1 MNSGKLHDPDY
12 DPNLAPD
19 SMPKNV
25 TLPKSKNIPKQP
37 TATLVWDNKLPPDDE
52 KALIWNDTQ
61 RKIYE
66 LIKDNP
72 KFSYSQIAAILKLS
86 KKTVSRNIAN
96 LRKKGLI
103 RFEGNPRNGK
113 WKVLKEYPNE

>member
-1 MNSGKLHDPDY
+1 MAKEKEILRLRSLGMSQKAIMSVVHC
-12 DPNLAPD
+12 A
-19 SMPKNV
+19 SRKI
-25 TLPKSKNIPKQP
+25 KS
-37 TATLVWDNKLPPDDE
+37 TYE
-52 KALIWNDTQ
+52 KADELSIT
-61 RKIYE
+61 YE